1 MCSLC
6 RPALIRILG
15 FLLNAPKHLLGSQ
28 IAFLC
33 AKLVLE
39 SLYCFFPSLCASQ
52 LCLGLYDFLTIAS
65 IFRRGSR
72 QLLLFLSLA
81 AVRCWLHNFCRNI
94 LLSV

>member
-1 MCSLC
+1 MPSSTMRSLR

-39 SLYCFFPSLCASQ
+39 SVYCFFPSLCASR

-65 IFRRGSR
+65 IF
-72 QLLLFLSLA
+72 
-81 AVRCWLHNFCRNI
+81 
-94 LLSV
+94 